1 MEIVLIISLLMAVG
15 AVCSAIYYRYCEKKT
30 LKNIRLM
37 ISSAKA
43 GRFHESTFDESVL
56 SAVECDFRDYLLSA
70 GVTQDKISEEKDR
83 IKELISD
90 ISHQTKTPLSN
101 ILLYTQ
107 LLSEQELPEGAEK
120 CVSALEVQT
129 EKLKFLIEALIKCS
143 RLENGILS
151 LNPAPAEIM
160 PCIKEAVSGLRE
172 KADGKNISIELS
184 GSDRQAVF
192 DFKWTAEALANI
204 LDNGIKYSPEGTS
217 IKISVLSYE
226 LFCRI
231 DIEDEGN
238 GIAEENINKIFS
250 RFYRSPEHA
259 QAEGL
264 GIGLYLSRQI
274 ISAQGGYIK
283 AENEKGHGSRF
294 SVFLPN
300 A

>member
-1 MEIVLIISLLMAVG
+1 MEIVLIISLLMAAG
-15 AVCSAIYYRYCEKKT
+15 AVCSAIYYRRREKKT

-43 GRFHESTFDESVL
+43 GQFHESTFDESVL

-90 ISHQTKTPLSN
+90 ISHQTKTPISN

-107 LLSEQELPEGAEK
+107 LLSEQELPESAEK
-120 CVSALEVQT
+120 CVSALENQT
-129 EKLKFLIEALIKCS
+129 EKLKFLIDALIKCS

-151 LNPAPAEIM
+151 LNPAPAEIS
-160 PCIKEAVSGLRE
+160 PCINAAVSTLRE
-172 KADGKNISIELS
+172 KAEDKGIHIIFAP
-184 GSDRQAVF
+184 SDLKAVF
-192 DFKWTAEALANI
+192 DAKWTAEALSNI
-204 LDNGIKYSPEGTS
+204 LDNAVKYSPENS
-217 IKISVLSYE
+217 AVRISVLSYE

-231 DIEDEGN
+231 DIEDEGS
-238 GIAEENINKIFS
+238 GIAEEDINKIFS

-259 QAEGL
+259 QIEGL
-264 GIGLYLSRQI
+264 GIGLYLTRQI

-283 AENEKGHGSRF
+283 VESKKGRGSKF